1 MSDRKLKL
9 TPINPFTER
18 EQELIELVLAGTT
31 SKEDIAI
38 EMGIKTT
45 TSNSIFQRVTERV
58 GKITGQKPYSKSDL
72 LRVLTDGVVF
82 LKDES

>member
-72 LRVLTDGVVF
+72 LRVLTDAVVF